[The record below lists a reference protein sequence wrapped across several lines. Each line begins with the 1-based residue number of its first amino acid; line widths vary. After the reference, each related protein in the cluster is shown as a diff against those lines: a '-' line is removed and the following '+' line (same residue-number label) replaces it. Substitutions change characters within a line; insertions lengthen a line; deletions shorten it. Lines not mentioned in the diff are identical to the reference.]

1 MSNKTLAERMENA
14 CKYTKQALMEL
25 DALYTGQGSQQ
36 EILDVYIIL
45 LEVQKRLVYLKK
57 TAKNN
62 AYPGGDY
69 VPVVTNY

>member
-1 MSNKTLAERMENA
+1 MKNA

-25 DALYTGQGSQQ
+25 DAAVMGGLDALYTGQDSQQ

-69 VPVVTNY
+69 VPVAMNY